1 MQSTFLPHVCQ
12 DITTIPK
19 YTQKSQKKKT
29 EQNSLKRRYVEWAER
44 VFIAWNGLR
53 LNPGVI
59 ETVYF

>member
-1 MQSTFLPHVCQ
+1 MQSTFLPLVGQ

-19 YTQKSQKKKT
+19 YTQKSQKT